1 MKEQNERNMLPYSDK
16 WGEELSYLSSIIQ
29 KTPLEKM
36 VKWGS
41 DVYTFNGKNVL
52 SYGGFKNYF
61 ALWFY
66 NGVFL
71 QDKYNVLISAQ
82 EGVTKSL
89 RQWRF
94 SSTKEVD
101 EEKILE
107 YAYEAIAIEKKGLK
121 ILPEK
126 SKSVEI
132 PLMFAE
138 MLSEDKT
145 LKESFDRL
153 TSGKQKEYMHY
164 IAEAKQEATKV
175 KRLEKVRPMILS
187 GIGLNDKYKR

>member
-29 KTPLEKM
+29 KTPLEKT

-89 RQWRF
+89 
-94 SSTKEVD
+94 
-101 EEKILE
+101 I
-107 YAYEAIAIEKKGLK
+107 
-121 ILPEK
+121 
-126 SKSVEI
+126 
-132 PLMFAE
+132 
-138 MLSEDKT
+138 
-145 LKESFDRL
+145 
-153 TSGKQKEYMHY
+153 
-164 IAEAKQEATKV
+164 
-175 KRLEKVRPMILS
+175 
-187 GIGLNDKYKR
+187 